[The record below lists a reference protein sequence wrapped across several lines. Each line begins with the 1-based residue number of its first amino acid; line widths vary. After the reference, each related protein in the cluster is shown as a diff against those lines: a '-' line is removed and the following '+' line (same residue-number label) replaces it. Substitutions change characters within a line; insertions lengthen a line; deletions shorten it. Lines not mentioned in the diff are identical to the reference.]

1 MNVDA
6 EDIFRLVLQQKPSL
20 LEQRSK
26 NGTSVLHTWAEG
38 GKLWPFAYLLK
49 CIDIIPNV
57 RNIVINLIS
66 TSRNSDGRNPLHVL
80 ASTKTYEGEA
90 SNKSNGEASTN
101 INEGETYKIAT
112 LLVDMC
118 IQQAKTQ
125 AFSITGKL
133 PWLLQDHQGAT
144 PLALAINSRNDD
156 FLLSIPLMDDKT
168 LNKYQENILFL
179 AIEKGYPDVVQKI
192 LDIVKEKGWTKYL
205 TDQRKRNAL
214 HLAPNC
220 KSEYKS

>member
-1 MNVDA
+1 M
-6 EDIFRLVLQQKPSL
+6 
-20 LEQRSK
+20 
-26 NGTSVLHTWAEG
+26 
-38 GKLWPFAYLLK
+38 
-49 CIDIIPNV
+49 
-57 RNIVINLIS
+57 
-66 TSRNSDGRNPLHVL
+66 
-80 ASTKTYEGEA
+80 
-90 SNKSNGEASTN
+90 
-101 INEGETYKIAT
+101 
-112 LLVDMC
+112 
-118 IQQAKTQ
+118 
-125 AFSITGKL
+125 
-133 PWLLQDHQGAT
+133 QDHQGAT